1 MERKK
6 NIYILVLREKTTLS
20 PGLVLVIAYDL
31 IIFYQVRTKV
41 NTYQYSADTFQD
53 MSEWLVALQTAA
65 FNKTQAKALSTS
77 LLTND
82 EKQEENLLYCSMDE
96 RKFI

>member
-1 MERKK
+1 
-6 NIYILVLREKTTLS
+6 
-20 PGLVLVIAYDL
+20 
-31 IIFYQVRTKV
+31 
-41 NTYQYSADTFQD
+41 

-96 RKFI
+96 RKFKH